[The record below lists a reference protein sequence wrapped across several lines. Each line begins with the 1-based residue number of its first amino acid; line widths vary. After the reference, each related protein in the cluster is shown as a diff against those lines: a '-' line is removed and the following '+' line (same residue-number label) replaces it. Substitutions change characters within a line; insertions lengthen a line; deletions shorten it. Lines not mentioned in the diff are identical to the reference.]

1 MGLLDKLFNRK
12 EPTRNKDTGNAIQRY
27 SKSFKHALD
36 GLNYAFKYEHNM
48 IIILICFIIAV
59 ILGFV
64 FKVKVF
70 EWLFII
76 IISGCIAT
84 CEMINSSIEAIVDLI
99 TVKEHPLAKVA
110 KDTASSATL
119 LLCITALIG
128 GLIIFIPKI
137 IQLLGGTL

>member
-48 IIILICFIIAV
+48 IIILICFIIV
-59 ILGFV
+59 LVLGFI
-64 FKVKVF
+64 FKIKF
-70 EWLFII
+70 YEWLFII
-76 IISGCIAT
+76 TISGCIAT

-99 TVKEHPLAKVA
+99 TLKEHPLAKIA
-110 KDTASSATL
+110 KDTASAATL

-128 GLIIFIPKI
+128 GIIIFLPKI
-137 IQLLGGTL
+137 IVLLGG

>member
-12 EPTRNKDTGNAIQRY
+12 EPSRKKDTGNAIQRY

-36 GLNYAFKYEHNM
+36 GIIYAFKYEHNM

-64 FKVKVF
+64 FKIKLF
-70 EWLFII
+70 EWLFIL

-84 CEMINSSIEAIVDLI
+84 CEMINSSIEATIDLI
-99 TVKEHPLAKVA
+99 TVQEHPLAKIA
-110 KDTASSATL
+110 KDTASGATL
-119 LLCITALIG
+119 ILCLTALIG

-137 IQLLGGTL
+137 LVLFGG

>member
-12 EPTRNKDTGNAIQRY
+12 EPSRKKDTGNAIQRY

-36 GLNYAFKYEHNM
+36 GIIYAFKYEHNM

-64 FKVKVF
+64 FKIKLF
-70 EWLFII
+70 EWLFIL

-84 CEMINSSIEAIVDLI
+84 CEMINSSIEATIDLI
-99 TVKEHPLAKVA
+99 TVQEHPLAKIA
-110 KDTASSATL
+110 KDTASGATL
-119 LLCITALIG
+119 ILCFTALIG

-137 IQLLGGTL
+137 LLLLGV

>member
-12 EPTRNKDTGNAIQRY
+12 EPSRKKDTGNAIQRY

-36 GLNYAFKYEHNM
+36 GIIYALKYEHNM
-48 IIILICFIIAV
+48 IIILICFIVAV
-59 ILGFV
+59 ICGFI
-64 FKVKVF
+64 FKIKLY

-84 CEMINSSIEAIVDLI
+84 CEMINSSIEATIDLI
-99 TVKEHPLAKVA
+99 TTQEHPLAKIA
-110 KDTASSATL
+110 KDTASGATL
-119 LLCITALIG
+119 ILCFTALIG

-137 IQLLGGTL
+137 LVLFGG

>member
-12 EPTRNKDTGNAIQRY
+12 EPSRKKDTGNAIQRY

-36 GLNYAFKYEHNM
+36 GIIYALKYEHNM

-64 FKVKVF
+64 FKIKLF
-70 EWLFII
+70 EWLFIL

-84 CEMINSSIEAIVDLI
+84 CEMINSSIEATIDLI
-99 TVKEHPLAKVA
+99 TVQEHPLAKIA
-110 KDTASSATL
+110 KDTASGATL
-119 LLCITALIG
+119 ILCFTALIG

-137 IQLLGGTL
+137 LVLFGG